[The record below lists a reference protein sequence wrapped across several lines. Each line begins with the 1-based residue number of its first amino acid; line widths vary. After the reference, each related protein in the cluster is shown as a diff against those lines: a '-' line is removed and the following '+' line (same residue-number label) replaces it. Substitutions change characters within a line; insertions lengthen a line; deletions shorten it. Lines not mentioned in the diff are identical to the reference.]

1 MADGDGTDATLST
14 RTSLWGVIKHGL
26 SLWRLYS
33 KAVDKYHDKGGKA
46 MLDYI
51 LNRLGEASTWRGIIL
66 LATALGATFSPEQTA
81 AIITF
86 GLGLAGVIGA
96 FFKDK
101 GN

>member
-1 MADGDGTDATLST
+1 MEVGDGTDATLSS
-14 RTSLWGVIKHGL
+14 RTSLWGVIKYGL

-33 KAVDKYHDKGGKA
+33 KAVDLYHDKGGKK
-46 MLDYI
+46 MWEYLVK
-51 LNRLGEASTWRGIIL
+51 RLGEASTWRGLIL

-81 AIITF
+81 AIVTF

>member
-1 MADGDGTDATLST
+1 MGKH
-14 RTSLWGVIKHGL
+14 TSLWGVIKHGFPI
-26 SLWRLYS
+26 WKLYS

-46 MLDYI
+46 MWQYI
-51 LNRLGEASTWRGIIL
+51 LKRLGEASTWRGIIL